1 VEDWIPFFSSD
12 YWWLFA
18 ALVFSRGMDL
28 LSTYI
33 ATPNLALEGN
43 PIAKKLG
50 WKWGGLMNFT
60 VCVVFAAWPMV
71 AIILVTTSLLVA
83 SKNFSV
89 AWNMRS
95 MGEANYQYWYSEQLM
110 RTPMSLYLFC
120 LGGQTALTCLVG
132 AALVMFSSE
141 LIPVGIGFG
150 IMAYSAAVAFF
161 TLLGVWRRR
170 LAMRV

>member
-1 VEDWIPFFSSD
+1 MEDWIPFFSSD

-43 PIAKKLG
+43 PIAKRLG
-50 WKWGGLMNFT
+50 WKWGGLMNAT
-60 VCVVFAAWPMV
+60 VSVVFAAWPMV

-95 MGEANYQYWYSEQLM
+95 MGEASYQHWYSEQM
-110 RTPMSLYLFC
+110 MQTSIGLYLFC
-120 LGGQTALTCLVG
+120 LGGQTVLVCLVG